1 MGNLFRPDSPLMR
14 FMMLITNLIL
24 LNVLWLI
31 GCIPVITAGA
41 STVAMH
47 SVLIGHIKGK
57 DDAVLK
63 PFLKAFKE
71 NFRIATPL
79 WLLNLILG
87 AVLAAELFYLS
98 TGAQLWLKVVFGV
111 LLFIYS
117 AATAYL
123 YPLLARYETTVKRA
137 LLNSFMLPV
146 RHLLSSVCVVVLNLL
161 PVALMVVFP
170 EIFWKTILAWTLIG
184 FSLIA
189 YLVLRILLPVFGKY
203 ETPAEEPPEK

>member
-1 MGNLFRPDSPLMR
+1 MR
-14 FMMLITNLIL
+14 FMMLVTNLIL
-24 LNVLWLI
+24 LNVLWLV

-47 SVLIGHIKGK
+47 SVLIGYIKGK

-71 NFRIATPL
+71 NFRIVTPL
-79 WLLNLILG
+79 WLLNLIVG

-111 LLFIYS
+111 LLFIYC

-123 YPLLARYETTVKRA
+123 YPLLARYETTAKRA
-137 LLNSFMLPV
+137 LLNSFMLPG

-161 PVALMVVFP
+161 PVALMVAFP
-170 EIFWKTILAWTLIG
+170 EVFWKTILIWTLIG

-203 ETPAEEPPEK
+203 ETPTEETPEK

>member
-14 FMMLITNLIL
+14 FMMLITNLIA

-31 GCIPVITAGA
+31 GCLGVVTAGA

-47 SVLIGHIKGK
+47 SVLISCIKGK

-63 PFLKAFKE
+63 PFLKAFKD

-79 WLLNLILG
+79 WLLNLLIG
-87 AVLAAELFYLS
+87 AVMAAELIYLS
-98 TGAQLWLKVVFGV
+98 VDGQLWLKIIFGV
-111 LLFIYS
+111 LLFVYA

-123 YPLLARYETTVKRA
+123 YPLLARYQTTGRA
-137 LLNSFMLPV
+137 ALFNSFALSM
-146 RHLLSSVCVVVLNLL
+146 RHLLSSLCVVTLNAL
-161 PVALMVVFP
+161 PVVLAVWFG
-170 EIFWKTILAWTLIG
+170 EIFWKTVLVWSLMG

-189 YLVLRILLPVFGKY
+189 YLSVKILLPVFQKY
-203 ETPAEEPPEK
+203 EKSDEEA

>member
-1 MGNLFRPDSPLMR
+1 MR
-14 FMMLITNLIL
+14 FMMLVTNLIL
-24 LNVLWLI
+24 LNVLWLV

-47 SVLIGHIKGK
+47 SVLIGYIKGK

-71 NFRIATPL
+71 NFRIVTPL
-79 WLLNLILG
+79 WLLNLIVG

-98 TGAQLWLKVVFGV
+98 TGAQLWLKVIFGV

-123 YPLLARYETTVKRA
+123 YPLLARYETTAKRA
-137 LLNSFMLPV
+137 LLNCFMLPG

-161 PVALMVVFP
+161 PVALMVAFP
-170 EIFWKTILAWTLIG
+170 EVFWKTILIWTLIG

-203 ETPAEEPPEK
+203 ETHTEETPEK

>member
-14 FMMLITNLIL
+14 FMMLITNLIA

-31 GCIPVITAGA
+31 GCLGVVTAGA

-47 SVLIGHIKGK
+47 SVLISYIKGK

-63 PFLKAFKE
+63 PFLKAFKD

-79 WLLNLILG
+79 WLLNLLIG
-87 AVLAAELFYLS
+87 AVMAAELIYLS
-98 TGAQLWLKVVFGV
+98 VDGQLWLKIIFGV
-111 LLFIYS
+111 LLFVYA

-123 YPLLARYETTVKRA
+123 YPLLARYQTTRRA
-137 LLNSFMLPV
+137 ALFNSFALSM
-146 RHLLSSVCVVVLNLL
+146 RHLLSSLCVVTLNAL
-161 PVALMVVFP
+161 PVVLAVWFG
-170 EIFWKTILAWTLIG
+170 EIFWKTVLVWSLMG

-189 YLVLRILLPVFGKY
+189 YLSVKILLPVFQKY
-203 ETPAEEPPEK
+203 EKSDEEA

>member
-1 MGNLFRPDSPLMR
+1 MR
-14 FMMLITNLIL
+14 FMMLVTNLIL
-24 LNVLWLI
+24 LNVLWLV

-47 SVLIGHIKGK
+47 SVLIGYIKGK

-71 NFRIATPL
+71 NFRIVTPL
-79 WLLNLILG
+79 WLLNLIVG
-87 AVLAAELFYLS
+87 AVLTAELFYLS

-123 YPLLARYETTVKRA
+123 YPLLARYETTAKRA
-137 LLNSFMLPV
+137 LLNSFMLPG

-161 PVALMVVFP
+161 PVALMVAFP
-170 EIFWKTILAWTLIG
+170 EVFWKTILIWTLIG

-203 ETPAEEPPEK
+203 ETPTEETPEK